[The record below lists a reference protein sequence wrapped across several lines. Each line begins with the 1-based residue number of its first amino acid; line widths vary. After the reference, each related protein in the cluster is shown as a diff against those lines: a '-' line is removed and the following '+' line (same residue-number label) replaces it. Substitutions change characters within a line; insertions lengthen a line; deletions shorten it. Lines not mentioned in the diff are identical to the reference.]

1 MASKKILV
9 TVQVSAGAA
18 PAEVKKV
25 EDALGKLSTAQVK
38 VNKATEK
45 GRAQSGLNNAIL
57 LETGRLASDASFGFT
72 AIANNLSQVISLFQS
87 FARTNGGF
95 IKSMGTLLKSLWG
108 TGGFL
113 IAIQLL
119 ISYGDDIIKFFK
131 GSASAAEEEAEA
143 LKKLNE
149 EIEDNIKLRNRQ
161 LQQLRQSLGLITKVS
176 MDALGNLTKE
186 INATQEDLM
195 EIADRFDEV
204 GISNTDVLRDEE
216 LSLERRVQIAQE
228 MFNIFENET
237 RLIRLRQQESDSLK
251 KGDLDRVRT
260 IRDQIR
266 ESQREILESNK
277 IIEKLSEP
285 PVGFRDKV
293 KKVSDNLKIDFEE
306 LFTYL
311 QGRAKDS
318 DFILE
323 KLLQGWSIRQINAS
337 LAASK
342 ALKGAG
348 NAGIKALDDLVK
360 ADNKYTKNKKDN
372 SKAIKKLNDLERKN
386 RNKQLQEIAGNLN
399 KAAGLFGENTGANK
413 AMKIASAV
421 IDTYAG
427 ANLAMASAPPPLNF
441 INAAAVVAAGIAN
454 VQKIKSVK
462 VPNEKGSASTPT
474 PLNVEAPDFNV
485 VGVGGVSQLATT
497 LAGVT
502 GQPIKAFVVSK
513 EISTAQELDRN
524 ITSTASIG

>member
-1 MASKKILV
+1 M
-9 TVQVSAGAA
+9 
-18 PAEVKKV
+18 
-25 EDALGKLSTAQVK
+25 STAQVK

-161 LQQLRQSLGLITKVS
+161 LQQLRQSLGLITEVS

-237 RLIRLRQQESDSLK
+237 RLSAI
-251 KGDLDRVRT
+251 
-260 IRDQIR
+260 
-266 ESQREILESNK
+266 
-277 IIEKLSEP
+277 
-285 PVGFRDKV
+285 
-293 KKVSDNLKIDFEE
+293 
-306 LFTYL
+306 
-311 QGRAKDS
+311 
-318 DFILE
+318 
-323 KLLQGWSIRQINAS
+323 SI
-337 LAASK
+337 K
-342 ALKGAG
+342 
-348 NAGIKALDDLVK
+348 
-360 ADNKYTKNKKDN
+360 
-372 SKAIKKLNDLERKN
+372 
-386 RNKQLQEIAGNLN
+386 
-399 KAAGLFGENTGANK
+399 
-413 AMKIASAV
+413 
-421 IDTYAG
+421 
-427 ANLAMASAPPPLNF
+427 
-441 INAAAVVAAGIAN
+441 
-454 VQKIKSVK
+454 
-462 VPNEKGSASTPT
+462 
-474 PLNVEAPDFNV
+474 
-485 VGVGGVSQLATT
+485 
-497 LAGVT
+497 
-502 GQPIKAFVVSK
+502 
-513 EISTAQELDRN
+513 
-524 ITSTASIG
+524 TS

>member
-95 IKSMGTLLKSLWG
+95 VKSMGMLLKSLWG
-108 TGGFL
+108 AGGFL
-113 IAIQLL
+113 IAVQLL
-119 ISYGDDIIKFFK
+119 ISYGADIIAFFK
-131 GSASAAEEEAEA
+131 GSATAAEEEAEA
-143 LKKLNE
+143 IKKLNE
-149 EIEDNIKLRNRQ
+149 EIAENIKLRNRQ
-161 LQQLRQSLGLITKVS
+161 LRQLRQSLGLVTKVG

-186 INATQEDLM
+186 ISATQEDLM
-195 EIADRFDEV
+195 EIADRFNEV
-204 GISNTDVLRDEE
+204 GISNTKLLRDEE
-216 LSLERRVQIAQE
+216 ISLENRVKIAQE
-228 MFNIFENET
+228 MFDIFEAET
-237 RLIRLRQQESDSLK
+237 KLIQLRKDETQALQR
-251 KGDLDRVRT
+251 GDLDRVKTLRS
-260 IRDQIR
+260 QIR

-277 IIEKLSEP
+277 TIEKLSEA

-293 KKVSDNLKIDFEE
+293 KSASDELKIEFEE
-306 LFTYL
+306 LFEYL

-323 KLLQGWSIRQINAS
+323 KMLEGWSIRQINAS
-337 LAASK
+337 LEASK

-348 NAGIKALDDLVK
+348 DVGIKALADLVK
-360 ADNKYTKNKKDN
+360 ADDKYAKNKEDN
-372 SKAIKKLNDLERKN
+372 SKAIKKLNEIERTN
-386 RNKQLQEIAGNLN
+386 RNKQLKEIATNLSQ
-399 KAAGLFGENTGANK
+399 AASLFGENTSGNK
-413 AMKIASAV
+413 TMKIASA
-421 IDTYAG
+421 IINTYAG
-427 ANLAMASAPPPLNF
+427 ANEALAGPVPLNF
-441 INAAAVVAAGIAN
+441 INAAAVIAAGLAN

-462 VPNEKGSASTPT
+462 VPNEQGSASTPT
-474 PLNVEAPDFNV
+474 PTQIEAPDFNV
-485 VGVGGVSQLATT
+485 VGAGGVSQLATT

-502 GQPIKAFVVSK
+502 GQPLKAFVVSK
-513 EISTAQELDRN
+513 DITSAQELERN
-524 ITSTASIG
+524 ITDTASVG